1 MGNEELKPGDVVQ
14 HKATGKLSVVVNI
27 DSQRHA
33 GEVEFR
39 DEENNV
45 RYYRPFEVI
54 KLNEDQWKDRLN
66 QKLGELPKSKPN
78 KGTEEMTKKMGN
90 GPMGTDGP

>member
-14 HKATGKLSVVVNI
+14 HKATGKILVVLEK
-27 DSQRHA
+27 QPK
-33 GEVEFR
+33 EVVCR
-39 DEENNV
+39 DEDNFPQH
-45 RYYRPFEVI
+45 YQPFEVI

-66 QKLGELPKSKPN
+66 QKN

-90 GPMGTDGP
+90 D